1 MNPEISVIIP
11 TFNRQKY
18 ISRAIRSI
26 LNQSISKDLY
36 EIIVIDDGS
45 TDNSI
50 SIIKLFV
57 KKSKSKKLIIK
68 RNTKIN
74 SHSIIYLNS
83 IIGENSIIGHNVL
96 VREETIIENNVQIGS
111 FSDIEGYCLIES
123 YSKLHSNVHIGQ
135 GSKVLSYS
143 WLFPYVILTN
153 DPIPPSNIMDG
164 VIIEPFS
171 VVCTRSTVLPGK
183 TLGFGSFVGANS
195 LVNINLKP
203 ETIGSGNPFKQR
215 GNISLIKIPNEQKSA
230 YPWTTR
236 FNKDYPKNIEE
247 IYINLKKKY
256 IKS

>member
-1 MNPEISVIIP
+1 MTISNKAKIGKNVKISDTAKIFDNVIIE
-11 TFNRQKY
+11 
-18 ISRAIRSI
+18 
-26 LNQSISKDLY
+26 DGV
-36 EIIVIDDGS
+36 IIGDFCIIGYS
-45 TDNSI
+45 NNNDN
-50 SIIKLFV
+50 
-57 KKSKSKKLIIK
+57 SKKLTIK
-68 RNTKIN
+68 KNTKIN
-74 SHSIIYLNS
+74 SHSIIYLDS
-83 IIGENSIIGHNVL
+83 TIGENSTIGHNVL
-96 VREETIIENNVQIGS
+96 IREESIIENNVQIGS
-111 FSDIEGYCLIES
+111 FSDIEGCCLIES

-143 WLFPYVILTN
+143 WLFPFVILTN

>member
-1 MNPEISVIIP
+1 MNISNKANIGKNVIISN
-11 TFNRQKY
+11 TTKVFDNVT
-18 ISRAIRSI
+18 IE
-26 LNQSISKDLY
+26 DGV
-36 EIIVIDDGS
+36 IIG
-45 TDNSI
+45 DNCLIGYSNTENN
-50 SIIKLFV
+50 
-57 KKSKSKKLIIK
+57 SKKLIIK

-96 VREETIIENNVQIGS
+96 IREETIIENNVQIGS

-135 GSKVLSYS
+135 GSKVSSYS

-153 DPIPPSNIMDG
+153 DPIPPSNIRDG

>member
-1 MNPEISVIIP
+1 MNISNKANIGKNVIISN
-11 TFNRQKY
+11 TTKVFDNVT
-18 ISRAIRSI
+18 IE
-26 LNQSISKDLY
+26 DGV
-36 EIIVIDDGS
+36 IIG
-45 TDNSI
+45 DNCLIGYSNTENN
-50 SIIKLFV
+50 
-57 KKSKSKKLIIK
+57 SKKLTIK
-68 RNTKIN
+68 KNTKIN

-135 GSKVLSYS
+135 GSKILSYS

-153 DPIPPSNIMDG
+153 DPIPPSNIRDG

-215 GNISLIKIPNEQKSA
+215 GNINLIKIPNKQKSA

>member
-1 MNPEISVIIP
+1 MNISNKANIGKNVIISN
-11 TFNRQKY
+11 TTKVFDNVT
-18 ISRAIRSI
+18 IE
-26 LNQSISKDLY
+26 DGV
-36 EIIVIDDGS
+36 IIG
-45 TDNSI
+45 DNCLIGYSNTENN
-50 SIIKLFV
+50 
-57 KKSKSKKLIIK
+57 SKKLTIK
-68 RNTKIN
+68 KNTKIN

-135 GSKVLSYS
+135 GSKILSYS

-153 DPIPPSNIMDG
+153 DPIPPSNIRDG

-183 TLGFGSFVGANS
+183 ILGFGSFVGANS

-215 GNISLIKIPNEQKSA
+215 GNINLIKIPNKQKSA

>member
-1 MNPEISVIIP
+1 MNISNKANIGKNVIISN
-11 TFNRQKY
+11 TTKVFDNVT
-18 ISRAIRSI
+18 IE
-26 LNQSISKDLY
+26 DGV
-36 EIIVIDDGS
+36 IIG
-45 TDNSI
+45 DNCLIGYSNTENN
-50 SIIKLFV
+50 
-57 KKSKSKKLIIK
+57 SKKLTIK
-68 RNTKIN
+68 KNTKIN

-135 GSKVLSYS
+135 GSKILSYS

-153 DPIPPSNIMDG
+153 DPIPPSNIRDG

-247 IYINLKKKY
+247 IYLNLKKKY